1 MSAQDVGKV
10 RVNFSDLDP
19 SDTQL
24 IEIFDHPVHHK
35 DQPLR
40 PVNVE
45 RNIERA
51 QQFGIVP
58 RPARRWPKWA
68 DEKKLMWSNWEPDYG
83 KDKFNYAAGAS
94 GAVQALKGI
103 TAKAGHVHLSEE
115 SKKSMDCATGIL
127 QGVGT
132 LATTCAPIFGP
143 AAPFLVVGGV
153 SLNLVGGVL
162 DAIFDEEPKANSRQD
177 ALGTLNQTV
186 NVLSAD
192 VKALSNTVSDIGNKV
207 DKIDANVQRLD
218 GTVRKIASNLDKVT
232 IQVDRLNSRVG
243 KLESSVARIED
254 VTKHIN
260 QELQKT
266 GLRLDRLGQHVGNIE
281 RALASVL
288 TKLTEL
294 RQGQI
299 DIFLKPDLEDFR
311 VLSDQEQRL
320 LSLIKENATSEA
332 VLEFFDGR
340 ISDNLHRYD
349 RLRAN
354 FETNLNKLAGCQEC
368 GSFAAAA
375 TYFHQA
381 LAARFQVFDIL
392 YITRLHRRQL
402 HSMQVLLEDFDKD
415 LQKYPAIATD
425 IGIKPWLKLQLP
437 HLAEFVQDPVLLRQH
452 PDILEKVQQLQDQLG
467 SASSR
472 KQIQAVQELTKLGR
486 AALPAVPDM
495 LNLLTGSTKLFV
507 GDTNRCLT
515 ATDAGLLQLAQCD
528 DPKMNE
534 WQWFYWQDGLRLD
547 HNTSKY
553 GGTCIGRSRRTRGPR
568 EGTWAAVLNPGYGF
582 VPCSSGAEF
591 ADGYIR
597 LDDDTAGLHLSLR
610 SPEDGEKT
618 VFFGLSNGGWDF
630 SDIWVIGQH
639 EPCAAAVKA
648 LKALGTP
655 ELSEAAHDPNKN
667 ALYKECLA
675 AA

>member
-1 MSAQDVGKV
+1 MRG
-10 RVNFSDLDP
+10 RGDLAAHQP
-19 SDTQL
+19 IVLTTHATSQT
-24 IEIFDHPVHHK
+24 HPPVTIYFRL
-35 DQPLR
+35 Q
-40 PVNVE
+40 VNV
-45 RNIERA
+45 R
-51 QQFGIVP
+51 QFGIVP
-58 RPARRWPKWA
+58 RPASRWPTWT
-68 DEKKLMWSNWEPDYG
+68 DETKLMWSNWEPDYG
-83 KDKFNYAAGAS
+83 KEKFNYAAGAS

-103 TAKAGHVHLSEE
+103 TARAGHVHLSEE

-162 DAIFDEEPKANSRQD
+162 DAIFDEKPKVDSRQD
-177 ALGTLNQTV
+177 ALGTLNRTV

-192 VKALSNTVSDIGNKV
+192 VKALTNTVSDIGNKV

-218 GTVRKIASNLDKVT
+218 GNVRQIASNLDKVT
-232 IQVDRLNSRVG
+232 VQVDRLNSRVG

-281 RALASVL
+281 RALAKVL

-340 ISDNLHRYD
+340 VSDNLHRYD

-354 FETNLNKLAGCQEC
+354 FETNLNKLVGCQEC

-392 YITRLHRRQL
+392 YITRLHRKQL
-402 HSMQVLLEDFDKD
+402 HSMQVLLEDFDLD
-415 LQKYPAIATD
+415 LQKYPSIAAD
-425 IGIKPWLKLQLP
+425 MGLQPWLKLQLP
-437 HLAEFVQDPVLLRQH
+437 HLAEFVQDPILLRQH
-452 PDILEKVQQLQDQLG
+452 PDILEKLQQLQDRLG
-467 SASSR
+467 SASSHE
-472 KQIQAVQELTKLGR
+472 QVDAVQELTKLGR

-495 LNLLTGSTKLFV
+495 LNLLNGSTKLFV

-515 ATDAGLLQLAQCD
+515 ASDSGLLQLAQCD

-534 WQWFYWQDGLRLD
+534 WQWFYWQDGFRLD

-553 GGTCIGRSRRTRGPR
+553 GGTCIGRSRTLRGPR
-568 EGTWAAVLNPGYGF
+568 EGTWIAVLNPGYGF
-582 VPCSSGAEF
+582 VPCSLGGDFSGSI
-591 ADGYIR
+591 IR
-597 LDDDTAGLHLSLR
+597 VDDDTTGRHLQLR
-610 SPEDGEKT
+610 SPAAAEKA
-618 VFFGLSNGGWDF
+618 VFFGLSNEGMDF
-630 SDIWVIGQH
+630 SDFWLMGQH

-648 LKALGTP
+648 LKAMGSP
-655 ELSEAAHDPNKN
+655 ELSEAATDPKKN
-667 ALYKECLA
+667 AMYTECLA